1 MEQLRKQTRYFFTIE
16 HYRFL
21 CPKDNPGLRICYAIV
36 TNKNVS
42 LIEIDLKSEHEDI
55 GVTREWRRK
64 YQNSNFFKEIHSL
77 EDFLN
82 LKACYDWNIVIQYKD
97 VIVSI
102 CGRRDEDSI
111 GLSYVKEKG
120 LDIEPLLKEVE
131 KTL

>member
-1 MEQLRKQTRYFFTIE
+1 MEQLRKTRYFFTIE
-16 HYRFL
+16 HYRFS
-21 CPKDNPGLRICYAIV
+21 CPKDDPGLRICYSIV

-55 GVTREWRRK
+55 GVSREWRRK

-77 EDFLN
+77 EDFLK
-82 LKACYDWNIVIQYKD
+82 LKACYDWNIVLQYKD

>member
-1 MEQLRKQTRYFFTIE
+1 ML
-16 HYRFL
+16 
-21 CPKDNPGLRICYAIV
+21 
-36 TNKNVS
+36 
-42 LIEIDLKSEHEDI
+42 
-55 GVTREWRRK
+55 
-64 YQNSNFFKEIHSL
+64 
-77 EDFLN
+77 
-82 LKACYDWNIVIQYKD
+82 QYKD